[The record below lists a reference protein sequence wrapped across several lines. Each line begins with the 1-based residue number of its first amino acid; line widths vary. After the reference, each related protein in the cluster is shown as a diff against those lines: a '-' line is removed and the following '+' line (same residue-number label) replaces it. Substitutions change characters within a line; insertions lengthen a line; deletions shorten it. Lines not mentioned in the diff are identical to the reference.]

1 MKDKIISSL
10 IKITKLKEEEITKL
24 IEIPPDPN
32 LGDYAFPCFILSK
45 VLKRNPNEIAIEL
58 SKKIPLSKEIERIE
72 ANGPYINFFINSAI
86 LAEETLKKI
95 KKEGEKYG
103 HTKNNKEKIMIEF
116 SQPNTHKAFHIGHV
130 RNTSLG
136 ESLARIMESQGNKII
151 RANYSGDT
159 GMHIAKWLWYYL
171 NYSKEKPREEESWFA
186 EVYANAIK
194 KLGDNERLQE
204 QVNELNKKLEER
216 TDKDLVALWKKTRDL
231 SIKSW
236 KRIYEELGTRFD
248 VHYYESEFEERGK
261 VIAKKL
267 IGEGIAQISEGATI
281 IDLEKYNLGIWVL
294 LRKDG
299 TVLYSA
305 KDLALAEK
313 KFKDFK
319 IDESIILSANE
330 QDLHFKQLI
339 KTLELMK
346 FKYAKNYKHL
356 SYNIVRLPT
365 GKMSS
370 RTGDNVLYSSF
381 KEELANE
388 LKKELKKRVKLSDK
402 ELEHRSSVLALAS
415 LKYALIKQDMDKII
429 VFDKEESLRF
439 EGNTGP
445 YLLYTYARAKSILK
459 KANNSKSPL
468 NKISLSEKEKA
479 LIKKLSSF
487 PDILAHAYRN
497 LSPNLI
503 ANYAYELSQEFNEF
517 YHAEKVIGSENESF
531 LLSLVKAFSQ
541 VLKNALNLLGI
552 QTLEEM

>member
-171 NYSKEKPREEESWFA
+171 NYSKEKPREDEAWFA
-186 EVYANAIK
+186 EIYTSAIK
-194 KLGDNERLQE
+194 KLGDDERLQE

-388 LKKELKKRVKLSDK
+388 LKKELKKRAKLSDN
-402 ELEHRSSVLALAS
+402 ELEHKSSVLALAS

-531 LLSLVKAFSQ
+531 LLSLVEAFSQ

>member
-186 EVYANAIK
+186 EIYTSAIK
-194 KLGDNERLQE
+194 KLGDDERLQE

-531 LLSLVKAFSQ
+531 LLSLVEAFSQ